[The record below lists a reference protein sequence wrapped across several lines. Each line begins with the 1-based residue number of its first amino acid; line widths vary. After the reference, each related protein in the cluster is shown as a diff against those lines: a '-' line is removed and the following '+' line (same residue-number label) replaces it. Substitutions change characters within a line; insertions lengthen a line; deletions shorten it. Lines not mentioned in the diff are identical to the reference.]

1 MSRKREAVFMGLGI
15 LTGIAL
21 CGPAAQAATNL
32 TATLS
37 NQPIYV
43 DGQRVSMTAY
53 HIGGTN
59 YVKLRDIGR
68 AVDFG
73 VTYDANTNSVYIDP
87 DSPYQEETNQAAQTP
102 ATSAAL
108 TEESVRAA
116 IESLR
121 ERYPHGAVYETPYRP
136 NTGLSRPYSNCDHCA
151 GWAMKCS
158 DAAFGNLPW
167 RRVDNPRWEDIR
179 VGDVLDYRNS
189 TSGHAIVVLEKT
201 AEHVIVTESGANNKA
216 LWGGWYS
223 RWWLEEQ
230 PGLAL
235 NTRYPS

>member
-1 MSRKREAVFMGLGI
+1 MGLGI

-53 HIGGTN
+53 QIGGNN

-68 AVDFG
+68 AVNFG
-73 VTYDANTNSVYIDP
+73 VAYDASTNSVHLDP
-87 DSPYQEETNQAAQTP
+87 DAPYIEEVTPSAPTPTEPPAQAAP
-102 ATSAAL
+102 ATAAL
-108 TEESVRAA
+108 TEEAVRAA

-121 ERYPHGAVYETPYRP
+121 DRYPHMAVYETPYRP

-216 LWGGWYS
+216 LWGGWYP
-223 RWWLEEQ
+223 RWWLEAQ

>member
-1 MSRKREAVFMGLGI
+1 MKKGTAITFTVGVCA
-15 LTGIAL
+15 GIAL

-32 TATLS
+32 TASLS
-37 NQPIYV
+37 TQPIYV

-53 HIGGTN
+53 HIGGNN

-87 DSPYQEETNQAAQTP
+87 DSPYQEETNQAAQAP
-102 ATSAAL
+102 ATPAAL
-108 TEESVRAA
+108 TEEAVRAA

-121 ERYPHGAVYETPYRP
+121 DRYPHGAVYETPYRP

-158 DAAFGNLPW
+158 DAAFGDLPW

-216 LWGGWYS
+216 LWGGWYP
-223 RWWLEEQ
+223 RWWLEAQ